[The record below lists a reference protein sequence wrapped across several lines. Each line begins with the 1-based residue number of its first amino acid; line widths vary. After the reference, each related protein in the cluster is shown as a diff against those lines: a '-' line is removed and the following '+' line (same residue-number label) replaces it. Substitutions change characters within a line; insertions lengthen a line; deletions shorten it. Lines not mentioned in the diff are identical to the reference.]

1 MGGRSKYRCQAE
13 LTSMRTGCPVFLV
26 TLKSS
31 WILVL
36 KRLQMRSSTQ
46 QYLKS
51 VLPALTD
58 KQDLLETDKLFLPK
72 RENICP
78 FKSTDISLKKR
89 TQLSVVCSFMYGRRG
104 NQPLKKDSE
113 RQSSLKNTFA
123 SGTSCRLTKTQ
134 IFCIEE
140 NNWCCQVN
148 SDL

>member
-1 MGGRSKYRCQAE
+1 MDSCSQTVTNEEFNAAVSQICS
-13 LTSMRTGCPVFLV
+13 TSNGE
-26 TLKSS
+26 SI
-31 WILVL
+31 WI
-36 KRLQMRSSTQ
+36 T
-46 QYLKS
+46 
-51 VLPALTD
+51 ALTD

-123 SGTSCRLTKTQ
+123 SGTSCRLTKTP